1 MSKGTIG
8 RISLCVEVDGK
19 AYAVALP
26 QDRMMLLVKL
36 AESLSDNG
44 KLPVSAL
51 GENFYFEE
59 QNKATP

>member
-26 QDRMMLLVKL
+26 QDRMLMLVKI
-36 AESLSDNG
+36 AESLSENG

-51 GENFYFEE
+51 GANFFFEE
-59 QNKATP
+59 QKKEAA